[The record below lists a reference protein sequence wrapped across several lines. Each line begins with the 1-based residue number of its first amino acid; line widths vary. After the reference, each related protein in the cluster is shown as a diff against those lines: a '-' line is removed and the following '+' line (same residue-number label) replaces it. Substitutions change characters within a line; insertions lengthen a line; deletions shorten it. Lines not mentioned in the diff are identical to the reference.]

1 MSKASAQRS
10 PRLLYSSQLTPGHHA
25 LKSMVALS
33 LEAKMDTEIFT
44 GRIDRETYQKL
55 FSMQAGPDKQALYLL
70 NLYETDALKLAEDCR
85 DILIEME
92 DHETAEYW
100 REVCACIKRLTIKH

>member
-1 MSKASAQRS
+1 MMGEAMSDLFISLDHDQF
-10 PRLLYSSQLTPGHHA
+10 
-25 LKSMVALS
+25 KSILS
-33 LEAKMDTEIFT
+33 MRK
-44 GRIDRETYQKL
+44 GP
-55 FSMQAGPDKQALYLL
+55 QAEALYLIEQYQ
-70 NLYETDALKLAEDCR
+70 YEAPQLAEDCR

>member
-1 MSKASAQRS
+1 
-10 PRLLYSSQLTPGHHA
+10 
-25 LKSMVALS
+25 
-33 LEAKMDTEIFT
+33 MDADIFA
-44 GRIDRETYQKL
+44 GRIDRKTFKKII
-55 FSMQAGPDKQALYLL
+55 SMQAGPDKQAHYLF

-100 REVCACIKRLTIKH
+100 REVCACIEHLTVKH